1 MKQYPITDVR
11 GDKYL
16 NPAPP
21 ETRAVSK
28 IASIIVHH
36 DAVVR
41 PHDYDTMARLR
52 NEAAVHYNNLGPGLQ
67 YHYSIDNVG
76 EIFWVRPHEATL
88 WHAGNLA
95 VNRTSIAIKLDGYF
109 HPGINQQPTKEQLEA
124 LQQLLDKLCFQHPE
138 FPATQQNVFGHREV
152 TATACP
158 GELMINRVISYRN
171 SKVVDLSG
179 TVYDWPEYQP
189 SAPTPPPTAPAP
201 VEPTQPSVE
210 VNYRVFKAGKQ
221 IGAYKTDSNAWN
233 KYKAESA
240 DNIMASSGQ
249 DVTAQLKA
257 KFEPVVPPP
266 TIPTP
271 PAQDEAGNMQD
282 IKDMLG
288 EQNTMLAKIL
298 EIVTAIWQKIAGIF
312 K

>member
-1 MKQYPITDVR
+1 MKQYPVTDVR

-16 NPAPP
+16 NPTPP
-21 ETRAVSK
+21 ESRPVGNIT
-28 IASIIVHH
+28 SIIVHH

-109 HPGINQQPTKEQLEA
+109 HAPHNQQPTKEQLEA
-124 LQQLLDKLCFQHPE
+124 LQQLLDRLCFQHPE
-138 FPATQQNVFGHREV
+138 FPATQQNVFGHREIV
-152 TATACP
+152 ATACP
-158 GELMINRVISYRN
+158 GDLMINRVVSYRN

-179 TVYDWPEYQP
+179 TSYDWPEFQP
-189 SAPTPPPTAPAP
+189 SSPVPPAP
-201 VEPTQPSVE
+201 VEPPTAPSVE
-210 VNYRVFKAGKQ
+210 VNYRVFKGGKQ

-240 DNIMASSGQ
+240 DNIMTSSGQ

-266 TIPTP
+266 AIPTP
-271 PAQDEAGNMQD
+271 PAQDENTNMQD
-282 IKDMLG
+282 IAKMLG
-288 EQNTMLAKIL
+288 ENNTMLKKIL
-298 EIVTAIWQKIAGIF
+298 EIVTAIWQKIAGVF

>member
-1 MKQYPITDVR
+1 MTKVYPITDVR
-11 GDKYL
+11 GDRYL
-16 NPAPP
+16 NPNPP
-21 ETRAVSK
+21 ESRPVQNIT
-28 IASIIVHH
+28 SICVHH

-41 PHDYDTMARLR
+41 PDDYDTMARLR

-67 YHYSIDNVG
+67 YHYSVDNVG

-109 HPGINQQPTKEQLEA
+109 HAPHNQQPTKEQLEA

-138 FPATQQNVFGHREV
+138 FPASQQNVFGHREIV
-152 TATACP
+152 ATACP
-158 GELMINRVISYRN
+158 GDLMINRVVNYRKT
-171 SKVVDLSG
+171 KVVPLDG
-179 TVYDWPEYQP
+179 TVYNWPSLQP
-189 SAPTPPPTAPAP
+189 SAPTPPSEIIVAPTP
-201 VEPTQPSVE
+201 PSTE

-221 IGAYKTDSNAWN
+221 IGAYKTDTNAWN

-240 DNIMASSGQ
+240 DNIMTSSGQ

-266 TIPTP
+266 EIPTP
-271 PAQDEAGNMQD
+271 PAQDENTNMQD
-282 IKDMLG
+282 IAKMLG
-288 EQNTMLAKIL
+288 ENNTMLKKIL
-298 EIVTAIWQKIAGIF
+298 EIVTAIWQKIARVF

>member
-21 ETRAVSK
+21 ETRSVSK

-95 VNRTSIAIKLDGYF
+95 VNRTSLAIKLDGYF
-109 HPGINQQPTKEQLEA
+109 HPGINQVPTKEQLEA

-138 FPATQQNVFGHREV
+138 FPATQQNVFGHREIV
-152 TATACP
+152 GTACP
-158 GELMINRVISYRN
+158 GDNMINRVVSYRN
-171 SKVVDLSG
+171 SKVVPLEG

-189 SAPTPPPTAPAP
+189 STPAPAPEAPAPTP
-201 VEPTQPSVE
+201 PSVE

-240 DNIMASSGQ
+240 DNIMTSSGQ
-249 DVTAQLKA
+249 DVTAQLKV

-266 TIPTP
+266 PEVQNDHEIIVDTNEKVNAILVLLTKLW
-271 PAQDEAGNMQD
+271 EAVKKIFN
-282 IKDMLG
+282 LG
-288 EQNTMLAKIL
+288 EK
-298 EIVTAIWQKIAGIF
+298 
-312 K
+312 